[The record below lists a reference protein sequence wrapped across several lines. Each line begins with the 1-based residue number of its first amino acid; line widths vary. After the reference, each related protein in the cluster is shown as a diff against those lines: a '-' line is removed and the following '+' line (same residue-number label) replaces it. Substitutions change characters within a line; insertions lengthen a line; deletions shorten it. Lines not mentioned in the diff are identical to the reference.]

1 MTAGEDPLAEALRRA
16 FRYLAHR
23 SRTRTELERYL
34 ARRGYD
40 DAVVAA
46 ALRRCEAL
54 GYVDDRAFA
63 VSWALDRIRLKPR
76 GIARIRMELREKGVS
91 EEDAWAGIRHAFAEE
106 GIEERDLLE
115 RAAEK
120 RWRARRSEDPR
131 TVRRRLAA
139 YLERRGFPSNDIREI
154 VDHLVR

>member
-1 MTAGEDPLAEALRRA
+1 VTTDEALREEALRRA
-16 FRYLAHR
+16 FRHLSHR
-23 SRTRTELERYL
+23 PRTRSELERHL
-34 ARRGYD
+34 VRRGYD
-40 DAVVAA
+40 DALVAA
-46 ALRRCEAL
+46 TLRRCEEL

-63 VSWALDRIRLKPR
+63 VSWTLDRIRLKPR
-76 GIARIRMELREKGVS
+76 GVARIRLELREKGVS

>member
-1 MTAGEDPLAEALRRA
+1 MPADEDPREEALRRA
-16 FRYLAHR
+16 FRYLSHR
-23 SRTRTELERYL
+23 PRTRSELERHL

-63 VSWALDRIRLKPR
+63 VSWTLDRIRLKPR

-91 EEDAWAGIRHAFAEE
+91 EEDAWTGIRHAFAEE

-139 YLERRGFPSNDIREI
+139 YLERRGFPSNDVREI

>member
-1 MTAGEDPLAEALRRA
+1 MAAEEDAREEALRRA

-23 SRTRTELERYL
+23 PRTRLELERHL

-40 DAVVAA
+40 ADVVAA
-46 ALRRCEAL
+46 TLGRCETL

-63 VSWALDRIRLKPR
+63 VSWTLDRIRLKPR
-76 GIARIRMELREKGVS
+76 GIARIRSELRQKGVS
-91 EEDAWAGIRHAFAEE
+91 EADAEAGIRHAFGEE

-139 YLERRGFPSNDIREI
+139 YLERRGFPSNDVREI